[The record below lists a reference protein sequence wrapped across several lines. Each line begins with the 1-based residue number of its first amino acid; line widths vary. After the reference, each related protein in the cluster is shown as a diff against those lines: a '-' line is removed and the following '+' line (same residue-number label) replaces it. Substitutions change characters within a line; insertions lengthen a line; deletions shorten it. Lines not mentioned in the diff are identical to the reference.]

1 MTDKP
6 RRQPRDIP
14 QSAAARSAK
23 LATLP
28 LGFAGRAAL
37 GWGQKLAGADADA
50 VSSKMLERNAEQ
62 MFAVLGQLKGGAMKL
77 GQALSVYESMI
88 PAEVAEP
95 YQRALTKLQSQGPS
109 LPAAKVH
116 TVLDEQLG
124 RNWRKH
130 FHYFDDT
137 PAAAA
142 SIGQVHKGTWH
153 DGREVAVKVQYPG
166 ADLALRA
173 DLKQL
178 ERFARLF
185 TLVVPGLD
193 AHSLIR
199 EVRERMLEE
208 LNYRS
213 EAEHQR
219 HFAAVLDG
227 DPNIRVPAVLASAPK
242 VIVSE
247 WLDGP
252 PLSRLIQEP
261 STGPEDQA
269 ERDRI
274 AHIVVELMFSS
285 PARLGL
291 LHADP
296 HPGNFLMLSDG
307 RIGVIDFGAVAVL
320 PEGLPPVLGQ
330 ILRYAADREADAM
343 MTLLRDERF
352 VTGDVP
358 AEDVMRWLGSM
369 ADPLRVEEFH
379 ANRAWIAKQ
388 GARVANVNSN
398 AYRQTGRAL
407 NLPAEHMLVAR
418 VCGGWMNILAQ
429 INCTVRARGIAWEWV
444 PSFAD
449 PSE

>member
-1 MTDKP
+1 MADKP

-23 LATLP
+23 LASLP

-37 GWGQKLAGADADA
+37 GWGQKLVGADADA

-62 MFAVLGQLKGGAMKL
+62 MFAVRGQLKGGAMKL

-109 LPAAKVH
+109 LPADKVH

-130 FHYFDDT
+130 FQYFDDT

-142 SIGQVHKGTWH
+142 SIGQVHKGIWH

-193 AHSLIR
+193 AHGLIK

-208 LNYRS
+208 LDYRS

-219 HFAAVLDG
+219 HFGAVLDG
-227 DPNIRVPAVLASAPK
+227 DPDIRIPAVLASAPK

-261 STGPEDQA
+261 ATGPSDQA

-274 AHIVVELMFSS
+274 ADIMVHLMFSS

-296 HPGNFLMLSDG
+296 HPGNFLMLADG
-307 RIGVIDFGAVAVL
+307 RIGVIDYGAVAVL
-320 PEGLPPVLGQ
+320 PDGLPPVLGR
-330 ILRYAADREADAM
+330 ILRYAADREADLM

-369 ADPLRVEEFH
+369 ADPLRVDEFH
-379 ANRAWIAKQ
+379 ADRAWIAKQ
-388 GARVANVNSN
+388 GARVANVESN
-398 AYRQTGRAL
+398 AYKQTGRSL

-418 VCGGWMNILAQ
+418 VCGGWMNILSQ
-429 INCTVRARGIAWEWV
+429 IDCTVRARAVAWEWV

-449 PSE
+449 PSR

>member
-1 MTDKP
+1 MADKP

-23 LATLP
+23 LASLP

-37 GWGQKLAGADADA
+37 GWGQKLVGADADA

-109 LPAAKVH
+109 LPADKVH

-130 FHYFDDT
+130 FQYFDDT

-142 SIGQVHKGTWH
+142 SIGQVHKGIWH

-193 AHSLIR
+193 AHGLIR

-208 LNYRS
+208 LDYRS

-219 HFAAVLDG
+219 HFGTVLDG
-227 DPNIRVPAVLASAPK
+227 DPDIRIPAVLASAPK

-261 STGPEDQA
+261 ATGPEDQA

-274 AHIVVELMFSS
+274 ADIMVHLMFSS

-296 HPGNFLMLSDG
+296 HPGNFLMLADG
-307 RIGVIDFGAVAVL
+307 RIGVIDYGAVAVL
-320 PEGLPPVLGQ
+320 PDGRPPVLGR
-330 ILRYAADREADAM
+330 ILRYAADREADLM

-358 AEDVMRWLGSM
+358 VEDVMRWLGSM
-369 ADPLRVEEFH
+369 ADPLRVDEFH
-379 ANRAWIAKQ
+379 ADRAWIAKQ
-388 GARVANVNSN
+388 GARVANVQSN
-398 AYRQTGRAL
+398 AYKQTGRSL

-418 VCGGWMNILAQ
+418 VCGGWMNILSQ
-429 INCTVRARGIAWEWV
+429 IDCTVRARAVAWEWV

-449 PSE
+449 PSR